1 MSRVTQPLNCQTRVS
16 THFCQSPDSS
26 LQQAEMFPEDQD
38 GVLWSESYMDGE
50 GLWAAL
56 GFQAPRL
63 PLQLTHSSIFT
74 GQQISYSQNAG
85 VIIANSGEVILIAII
100 TSSDMPRT
108 HSGHQ
113 TLCQG
118 VFHWLTAKSLDSSC
132 VILGKLLCLLVP
144 SFPHL

>member
-38 GVLWSESYMDGE
+38 GRNRGE

-118 VFHWLTAKSLDSSC
+118 VFHWLTGKSLDSSC